1 MQSEQRPSS
10 RMQQGQKLMPRTHGG
25 GEHTPGGAAWAR
37 PWQLATEAQRGRP
50 PCFLA
55 VWVNAPPPPLNVT
68 PSTRG
73 GRDERKQL

>member
-55 VWVNAPPPPLNVT
+55 VWVNAPPPT
-68 PSTRG
+68 
-73 GRDERKQL
+73 EREPQHQRRQR